1 MPLRVAR
8 TNAEAQLFME
18 LNPCENCGEREF
30 EPADTI
36 IVAEGDLASRYSG
49 TCPRCGVFREFLF
62 RIPEEPI
69 IPQPEEPVFG
79 DDTPSALID
88 AGEWMWIADLIARST
103 PAEPEEGMTAADRQ
117 QIRMEMRTAAAAV
130 GEAAKFV
137 PRGGD
142 RVPHDAV
149 WSDRGR
155 AVYEDEPGRFWLP
168 RLQVV
173 QRTYREVADRFQD
186 QPT

>member
-36 IVAEGDLASRYSG
+36 IVVEGDLASRYSG
-49 TCPRCGVFREFLF
+49 TCPRCGIYREFLF
-62 RIPEEPI
+62 RIPDEPI
-69 IPQPEEPVFG
+69 IPNPEEPVFG

-88 AGEWMWIADLIARST
+88 AGEWMWIADLIARSS
-103 PAEPEEGMTAADRQ
+103 PAEPEEGMSAADRQ
-117 QIRMEMRTAAAAV
+117 QIRMELRTAAAAV

-137 PRGGD
+137 PPGGD
-142 RVPHDAV
+142 RVPYDAV

-173 QRTYREVADRFQD
+173 RRTYREIADRFED
-186 QPT
+186 QPA